1 MELFFL
7 GIISY
12 FVGNI
17 SGGMIIS
24 KLIFKQDIR
33 KYGSGNIGT
42 TNAVR
47 VFGKRIGLITF
58 IIDFIK
64 GLIITYI
71 GSVFFGE
78 IGIFIAGLFVV
89 IGHDWPVIYGFKG
102 GKGIATSF
110 GVLIFA
116 SPLYVITMFIV
127 FLIIVGITKYVS
139 LGSVSTASIG
149 FLIGIYLIFSKEM
162 KFTGILYCILALI
175 TIYKHKDNIKR
186 LLTGN
191 ESKIK
196 LKNKKL

>member
-149 FLIGIYLIFSKEM
+149 FLIGIYLIFLKEM

>member
-1 MELFFL
+1 MGLFFL

-149 FLIGIYLIFSKEM
+149 FLIGIYLIFLKEM